1 MSRQQSDRT
10 SRRVRER
17 YTQIVLTVIAGL
29 LTVIAVE
36 LTFVAEATTL
46 PRATAQI
53 PDTGLQRKQIVDEQ
67 RITNQRLSA
76 ILNHLKEG
84 TINVRV
90 EDEDARTKRS
100 TTTKTSPRAKRRG

>member
-36 LTFVAEATTL
+36 LAFVAESTTL

-90 EDEDARTKRS
+90 DSEAGSDKQS
-100 TTTKTSPRAKRRG
+100 KTTNTTPRAKRRR

>member
-1 MSRQQSDRT
+1 MTRQQSEINR
-10 SRRVRER
+10 SRSTER

-29 LTVIAVE
+29 LTVIAIE
-36 LTFVAEATTL
+36 LAIVTEATTL

-76 ILNHLKEG
+76 LEKHLKEG
-84 TINVRV
+84 TVKVRIV
-90 EDEDARTKRS
+90 QDDKAQDTPARKTKR
-100 TTTKTSPRAKRRG
+100 RR